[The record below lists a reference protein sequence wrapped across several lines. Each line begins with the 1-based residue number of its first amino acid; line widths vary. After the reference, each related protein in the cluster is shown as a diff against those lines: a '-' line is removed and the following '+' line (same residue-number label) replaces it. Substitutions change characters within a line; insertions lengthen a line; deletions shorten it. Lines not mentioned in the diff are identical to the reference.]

1 MIKYLLVAINSI
13 ALFFYSIFFENGPV
27 TVKGNFPAS
36 MKPGTEVTAELIVNK
51 GSLGGFA
58 KLQVEVPEGMSVKE
72 SDNKGATFS
81 FASGIGKWIWTGV
94 PSDAEFTIKFVLVAD
109 AAASGAKSIGA
120 KFSYIENN
128 NKQVVEMPAVEV
140 MVGDGSAVAKTEAPT
155 ETKTETP
162 AVTETPKTPE
172 PAKTETPT
180 ETAKTE
186 PVKTET
192 PTETKTTETAKTETK
207 APETTKTP
215 EPVSAEEPNSLV
227 SAKRTITKGA
237 NAGEWNVNV
246 KIKKDGIKGFA
257 RYSDNLPEGF
267 SAKSDKTN
275 GSSFS
280 VADNRIKFVWVNVPE
295 TEELEISYVL
305 SGTLKTDVMMEGE
318 FSYLESNQSKFYKL
332 PFEKL
337 PVFEETTTP
346 VTTETKTETPV
357 VTTET
362 KTETPVTTETKTETP
377 VVATET
383 KTETP
388 SATTTPTET
397 AKTNSNISYCV
408 QIGAYTNMNVTSSK
422 LAAMYKISESIRSEM
437 AGGFTKFMIGK
448 HGEYKQ
454 ARDHRETTRGKGV
467 NGAFVAAYNG
477 PTRITVQE
485 ALMISNQKWYK

>member
-180 ETAKTE
+180 ET
-186 PVKTET
+186 
-192 PTETKTTETAKTETK
+192 KTTETAKTETK

-362 KTETPVTTETKTETP
+362 KTETPVITETKTETP
-377 VVATET
+377 VLATET

-388 SATTTPTET
+388 SSTTTPTET

-454 ARDHRETTRGKGV
+454 ARDHRETARGKGV

>member
-109 AAASGAKSIGA
+109 AAASGAKSITA

-140 MVGDGSAVAKTEAPT
+140 MVGDGGAVAKTEAPT

-162 AVTETPKTPE
+162 AVTETPKT
-172 PAKTETPT
+172 
-180 ETAKTE
+180 TE
-186 PVKTET
+186 PVKTEP

-207 APETTKTP
+207 APETAKTP

-227 SAKRTITKGA
+227 SAVRTITKGA
-237 NAGEWNVNV
+237 NNGEWNVNV

-337 PVFEETTTP
+337 PAFEETTTP

-422 LAAMYKISESIRSEM
+422 LAAMYKISENIRSEM

-454 ARDHRETTRGKGV
+454 ARDHRETAKGKGV

>member
-180 ETAKTE
+180 ET
-186 PVKTET
+186 
-192 PTETKTTETAKTETK
+192 KTTETAKTETK

-227 SAKRTITKGA
+227 SAKRTIKKGA

-362 KTETPVTTETKTETP
+362 KTETPVITETKTETP

-388 SATTTPTET
+388 SSTTTPTET

-454 ARDHRETTRGKGV
+454 ARDHRETARGKGV